1 VGILDK
7 FRLDGRVSIVTGA
20 GRGLGRAISLALAD
34 AGADLVVTAR
44 TKEQIDETA
53 EMVREMGR
61 RALPVICDVTD
72 SASVNA
78 MVEAT
83 LVECGRIDV
92 LVNNA
97 GGATPGF
104 ANALPDITDEIWRI
118 GIDTNLTGAVYC
130 SRAVIPHMLE
140 QGGGKIVN
148 LTSGFGL
155 RAGNNNFMYT
165 SAKAGLI
172 NFTRSLTMT
181 YAPAIQAN
189 LIAPGMFPHENEA
202 MAAWWK
208 GGKFVPMGR
217 LGKDEELAPL
227 AVFLASDAAPYM
239 NGQIMV
245 LDGGGLAG
253 GHAPTGFAPVVEL
266 SEGEVAGSKEQGA
279 AVGE

>member
-1 VGILDK
+1 MGILDK
-7 FRLDGRVSIVTGA
+7 FRLDGRIASVTGA
-20 GRGLGRAISLALAD
+20 GRGLGRAMSLALAD

-44 TKEQIDETA
+44 TKDQIDETA
-53 EMVREMGR
+53 EMVRARGR
-61 RALPVICDVTD
+61 RCLAVVCDVTD

-78 MVEAT
+78 MVEAM
-83 LVECGRIDV
+83 LAEYGKVDI

-104 ANALPDITDEIWRI
+104 ANALADITDEIWRI

-140 QGGGKIVN
+140 QGHGKIIN

-189 LIAPGMFPHENEA
+189 LIAPGMFPHDNQA
-202 MAAWWK
+202 MADWWK

-217 LGKDEELAPL
+217 LGTDEELAPL
-227 AVFLASDAAPYM
+227 AVFLASDLTTYM

-253 GHAPTGFAPVVEL
+253 GHAPTGFAPVVPL
-266 SEGEVAGSKEQGA
+266 EGES
-279 AVGE
+279 